1 MDRRRWLRSA
11 GAVALAT
18 VASGCSGRTGG
29 PEPVTVAR
37 RRSPVPVR
45 ASRDRV
51 IRTVVGHRPY
61 RPSGFRVEAERMGD
75 KLVVHNYGHGGAG
88 ITLSWGTAEQAV
100 SEASHAEGRSAAV
113 LGSGA
118 VGLATARLLQR
129 NGWRVTIY
137 ARDLPPRTTSNVA
150 GGLWAPTSVADTAS
164 IAGEFGRSY
173 REASRLAHRHFQ
185 DLPRTRFGIRWLD
198 SYLFGPRHV
207 SRPSWIA
214 EIPELYPGLK
224 SLLPGEHAF
233 GDRHALRFLT
243 MVIEPHIYL
252 GEMLHE
258 VRRAGGTVVV
268 GELRSRDEVVS
279 LPEPVVLNCT
289 GLGARA
295 LFGDEEL
302 VPVKGQLHA
311 LVPQDDVD
319 YITLA
324 GGLYMI
330 PRSDGILL
338 GGTFERGDWS
348 MEPDPDAERRIVD
361 GHAEFFQGMAS

>member
-1 MDRRRWLRSA
+1 MDRRRWLRST

-18 VASGCSGRTGG
+18 LASGCSRRGSR

-37 RRSPVPVR
+37 RRSHVPVR

-61 RPSGFRVEAERMGD
+61 RPSGFRVEAEQMGD
-75 KLVVHNYGHGGAG
+75 KLVIHNYGHGGAG
-88 ITLSWGTAEQAV
+88 ITLSWGTADQAV
-100 SEASHAEGRSAAV
+100 AEAMHAEERSAAV
-113 LGSGA
+113 LGCGA

-129 NGWRVTIY
+129 RGWRVTIY
-137 ARDLPPRTTSNVA
+137 ARDLPPSTTSNIA
-150 GGLWAPTSVADTAS
+150 GGLWAPTSVAEASS
-164 IAGEFGRSY
+164 IAGDFGRSY

-185 DLPRTRFGIRWLD
+185 DIPRTRFGIRWLD
-198 SYLFGPRHV
+198 SYLLGAGPV
-207 SRPSWIA
+207 SRPYWIE
-214 EIPELYPGLK
+214 EIADLYPGLE
-224 SLLPGEHAF
+224 SLSPGEHAF

-252 GEMLHE
+252 REMLHE
-258 VRRAGGTVVV
+258 VRRAGGSVIVR
-268 GELRSRDEVVS
+268 ELGSRDEVAG

-302 VPVKGQLHA
+302 EPVKGQLHV

-319 YITLA
+319 YVTLA

-338 GGTFERGDWS
+338 GGTFQRRDWS
-348 MEPDPDAERRIVD
+348 LEPDREAERRIVD
-361 GHAEFFQGMAS
+361 GHSEFFRAMAS